1 MTIKQLRN
9 IIREEIESQLPKQ
22 IGFKGKTDYSGGFK
36 REFSKFFDMPEG
48 SNQPAGIFMEL
59 ADLVT
64 SRFEELKPLIDSI
77 GRSASEIYDYLVPK
91 TGHLTPYDINRPA
104 VPGANQ
110 TMWEDMENINRM
122 GKALIQN
129 LDNVTLRGG
138 EKMDKVLQSMNLKLE
153 IIKEIF
159 EGNFKDQPKR
169 SPIGF

>member
-36 REFSKFFDMPEG
+36 REFSKFFDIPQG
-48 SNQPAGIFMEL
+48 SNQPSGIFMEL
-59 ADLVT
+59 ANLVT
-64 SRFEELKPLIDSI
+64 SRFEGKKPLIDNI
-77 GRSASEIYDYLVPK
+77 GRNANDIYDYLVPK
-91 TGHLTPYDINRPA
+91 TGHLTPYDIDRPV

-122 GKALIQN
+122 GKSLIQN

-138 EKMDKVLQSMNLKLE
+138 EKMDKVLQSMDLKLE
-153 IIKEIF
+153 TIKNIF

-169 SPIGF
+169 TPIGF